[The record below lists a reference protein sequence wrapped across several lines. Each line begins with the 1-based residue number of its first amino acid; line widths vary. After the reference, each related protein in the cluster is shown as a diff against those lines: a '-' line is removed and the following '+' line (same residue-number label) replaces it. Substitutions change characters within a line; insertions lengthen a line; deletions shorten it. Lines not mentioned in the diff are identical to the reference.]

1 MISVSKTCN
10 AGFPTISLARTCGL
24 WRKNQSLD
32 RFIQSQ
38 PMTVDQFLAKGK
50 QEIKDW
56 FEALFIRNLP
66 GTTGIHVRRWY
77 YQRQFSQSSVFSIA
91 VGCRITAPENISL
104 GNLVS
109 IMHYCCL
116 YAHDKG
122 QINLGNRVSLNSNV
136 LIDASQNGQI
146 DLGNDVLI
154 GPNVVLRASNHRY
167 ESKSIPIIQQ
177 GHSSGKI
184 IIGQGLNNENR
195 IYENQIDSYCG
206 KRG

>member
-1 MISVSKTCN
+1 
-10 AGFPTISLARTCGL
+10 
-24 WRKNQSLD
+24 
-32 RFIQSQ
+32 
-38 PMTVDQFLAKGK
+38 MTVDQFLAKGK

-177 GHSSGKI
+177 GHSGGKI
-184 IIGQGLNNENR
+184 VIEDDVWIGANVVILPNVLVGKGAVIGAGAVVNRDIPPYALAGGVPAKIIKETCR
-195 IYENQIDSYCG
+195 F
-206 KRG
+206 

>member
-1 MISVSKTCN
+1 
-10 AGFPTISLARTCGL
+10 
-24 WRKNQSLD
+24 
-32 RFIQSQ
+32 
-38 PMTVDQFLAKGK
+38 MTVDQFLAKGK

-177 GHSSGKI
+177 GHSGGKI
-184 IIGQGLNNENR
+184 VIEDDVWIGANVVILPNVLVGKGAVIGAGAVVNRDIPPYALAGGVPAKIIKEACRFDQ
-195 IYENQIDSYCG
+195 DS
-206 KRG
+206 